1 MLELSRYRP
10 EQRLCSQILGPLATN
25 RPCLS
30 NQSISKTQWLLKE
43 MQFLLHD
50 HCKRLP
56 WRSTAFPGGEEISR
70 HAWSCLFWKAYL
82 CRLLPFLFPLHWE
95 TALCSAGQQQSLLW
109 RLFFFFFFKKE
120 QSVWGHPQAVQ
131 DAAFTVLQVW
141 HLHGF
146 DSVKVIAA
154 WNLKSWG
161 LRRLGWQIQLPYFRS
176 YCPVAIGTWEVC
188 FSVAWNQSPVL

>member
-1 MLELSRYRP
+1 M
-10 EQRLCSQILGPLATN
+10 IIA
-25 RPCLS
+25 
-30 NQSISKTQWLLKE
+30 K
-43 MQFLLHD
+43 D
-50 HCKRLP
+50 
-56 WRSTAFPGGEEISR
+56 FPGAVQLSQGEKRYQDMPDLAFSGKPTF
-70 HAWSCLFWKAYL
+70 AASSPSCFHFTERQPFA
-82 CRLLPFLFPLHWE
+82 LLVSSNPCFE
-95 TALCSAGQQQSLLW
+95 GC
-109 RLFFFFFFKKE
+109 FFFFFFKKE